1 MSKGG
6 YTVVRVTLAETST
19 PLDWQKK
26 VSTAQQLYMLP
37 ADDCRQNEDATLIAL
52 DSRLKIVVEVKLV

>member
-52 DSRLKIVVEVKLV
+52 DCS